1 MIKIICVLFNDGR
14 EEFIYG
20 NDVCLSHNEIII
32 SSNYC
37 IHRYKSKF
45 VKSVTSAYERDYL
58 EYERNIKE
66 NKRK

>member
-1 MIKIICVLFNDGR
+1 MIKIICVVFKDGR
-14 EEFIYG
+14 EEFVYG
-20 NDVCLSHNEIII
+20 NDVCLSNNEIII

-45 VKSVTSAYERDYL
+45 VKSVTCADERDYL
-58 EYERNIKE
+58 DYERNIKE

>member
-1 MIKIICVLFNDGR
+1 MIKIIYVLFNDGR

-20 NDVCLSHNEIII
+20 NNVCLSNNEIII
-32 SSNYC
+32 CSNYC

-45 VKSVTSAYERDYL
+45 VKSVTSADERDYL
-58 EYERNIKE
+58 DYERNIKE